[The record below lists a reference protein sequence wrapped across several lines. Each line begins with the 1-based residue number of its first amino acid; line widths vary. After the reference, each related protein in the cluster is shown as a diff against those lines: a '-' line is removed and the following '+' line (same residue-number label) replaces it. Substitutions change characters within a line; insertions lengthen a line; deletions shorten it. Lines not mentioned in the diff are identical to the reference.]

1 MTMPATAAED
11 AEDRMAAIES
21 RLNLIVEELGHL
33 KQVRTGAEDL
43 IADLRLVAKD
53 ALGDATAACGTM
65 DLRAQEIVRLLRTT
79 LVDAQLLTAAVQ
91 QLESAADFIK
101 DAQIVARDL
110 YQQASAGC
118 QTLEQRGYFKAAAA
132 GLRVG
137 DKLVQSC
144 SSSDLKQV
152 EDSVPQLVG
161 FLRELMRTESL
172 QMLGTIVHSLRQVQA
187 SMNVNKSIFQLVR
200 DMNSPDARRGI
211 AMMIEFLKVVGSS
224 SAAIHPAGACAD
236 TER

>member
-1 MTMPATAAED
+1 MTMTAMT

-21 RLNLIVEELGHL
+21 RLNLIIEELGHL
-33 KQVRTGAEDL
+33 KRVRSGTEDL
-43 IADLRLVAKD
+43 MADLTLVAKD
-53 ALGDATAACGTM
+53 AFGEATATCGTM
-65 DLRAQEIVRLLRTT
+65 NLRAREIVRLLRTT
-79 LVDAQLLTAAVQ
+79 LLDAQLLTAAVQ
-91 QLESAADFIK
+91 QIESVADFIK

-110 YQQASAGC
+110 YQQASTGC
-118 QTLEQRGYFKAAAA
+118 QTFQQRGYFKAAAA

-144 SSSDLKQV
+144 STSDLKQV

-161 FLRELMRTESL
+161 FLRELTRPESL
-172 QMLGTIVHSLRQVQA
+172 YMLETIVHSLGQVQA

-211 AMMIEFLKVVGSS
+211 AMIVEFLKVVGSS
-224 SAAIHPAGACAD
+224 SASIHPAGA
-236 TER
+236 